1 MKMKVSLSRIGGWN
15 MTGIKLKKYHKSD
28 LTIAQPCELSLD
40 DALTETIELYGGTIS
55 RIPQSIFDRVEVV
68 RAKALLNEGDKG
80 FDYSVAGKTKEEKLI
95 NLRKLFKQQ
104 KETNVN
110 SS

>member
-1 MKMKVSLSRIGGWN
+1 
-15 MTGIKLKKYHKSD
+15 MTGIKLERYHESD
-28 LTIAQPCELSLD
+28 LTIAKPCELSVD
-40 DALTETIELYGGTIS
+40 DVLTETIELYGGVIS
-55 RIPQSIFDRVEVV
+55 RIHQSIFDRVEVI

-80 FDYSVAGKTKEEKLI
+80 FDYSVVGKTREEKLE